1 VWASIFAEPT
11 AGAEVTVNGEAGT
24 IEVGGQ
30 VINTPAE
37 TKPAPTATPEPL
49 LPPDFTVANWKEFRT
64 KILPYCFV
72 QPGLTDD
79 IPGVDKVK
87 EMLQGSEI
95 LEKLDERVGVN
106 MFGYGTSVVSADG
119 GGCAIISIWSDA
131 NTKSGALFQS
141 KFDQTWIE
149 ITFVKN

>member
-1 VWASIFAEPT
+1 V
-11 AGAEVTVNGEAGT
+11 
-24 IEVGGQ
+24 VGVDEDGQ
-30 VINTPAE
+30 VTIDGTPR
-37 TKPAPTATPEPL
+37 PTATPEPSPMPEPL
-49 LPPDFTVANWKEFRT
+49 LPPDFTVANWTEFRT